1 LYSKFLKEI
10 LWDQKKSKEVYN
22 KLNDENKNNYNLNDN
37 KKAKEENNNGVNLDQ
52 LTDNQDFLLICDSDE
67 KGNCKIIQSSSSF
80 AHLIGFQKKDIIGK
94 PIDIIYPNILIEEHC
109 KFIEE
114 SISLLHNGQENQ
126 KDISFQENDSNKNAQ
141 LIIIKNRMGYISP
154 LMASFK
160 VIDDND
166 YSDSFL
172 VKIKMEN
179 KQAKSE
185 YAYSIL
191 TNTDF
196 VIENISSSAI
206 NLGLFLDL
214 LKKYVVKMDIL
225 VRTDDDNKIMLYE
238 KYNEYE
244 EEPKAVTWVFP
255 DIIYPKDNIQQIKDD
270 EIDGLIEKSSKKAY
284 NLQISSIRFN
294 ENENIA
300 FLFKFTEIP
309 LKSNKK
315 KINLVKCI
323 PKAEKNLIMFDLYKM
338 HYVRTLVVKIKSGF
352 RNLRNEEEIK
362 EKMDFDSIKV
372 KAIKNSR
379 KKRKNSSI
387 EEEDSSVNSDNNNN
401 ILLTKERILELQVH
415 NYIEIRNFI
424 FSLPLY
430 GGDVALERFRPNGD
444 KYSASKI
451 TESLIKI
458 HISNFCKRIDETV
471 PSLKNKKFTS
481 KHISENNNHIE
492 SPKSANTSDYLYSA
506 PASNVSSSQKPI
518 QNEEMNKGLSSD
530 SSSTLATIFQANTIK
545 FIKVLI
551 NFSFLGTFAMILIE
565 FIITYNHIAKLKKK
579 K

>member
-1 LYSKFLKEI
+1 
-10 LWDQKKSKEVYN
+10 
-22 KLNDENKNNYNLNDN
+22 
-37 KKAKEENNNGVNLDQ
+37 
-52 LTDNQDFLLICDSDE
+52 
-67 KGNCKIIQSSSSF
+67 
-80 AHLIGFQKKDIIGK
+80 
-94 PIDIIYPNILIEEHC
+94 
-109 KFIEE
+109 
-114 SISLLHNGQENQ
+114 
-126 KDISFQENDSNKNAQ
+126 
-141 LIIIKNRMGYISP
+141 
-154 LMASFK
+154 
-160 VIDDND
+160 
-166 YSDSFL
+166 
-172 VKIKMEN
+172 
-179 KQAKSE
+179 
-185 YAYSIL
+185 
-191 TNTDF
+191 
-196 VIENISSSAI
+196 
-206 NLGLFLDL
+206 
-214 LKKYVVKMDIL
+214 MDIL

-284 NLQISSIRFN
+284 NLQISSIKFN

-309 LKSNKK
+309 LKNNKK

-323 PKAEKNLIMFDLYKM
+323 PKAENNLIMFDLYKM

-471 PSLKNKKFTS
+471 PSLKNKKFNS

-565 FIITYNHIAKLKKK
+565 FIITYNHIGKLKKK
-579 K
+579 IEFLRNSYIVLSNMLYTKHFVTEGAIALAMKEQNMIYKPITFYGNITNTARTTFQFDKIYPSRFEMDALCSSDGVYNGRYVLVEYDTNLNEQNY